1 MTSLFSRN
9 EMTKTEWLK
18 TILTEPRF
26 TEWFFRLLILSRNLI
41 LLRNENVVRN

>member
-26 TEWFFRLLILSRNLI
+26 TEWFFRFLI
-41 LLRNENVVRN
+41 LLRNYFCYVIENWQEI